1 MLALLN
7 KARSASVRLIV
18 NGNPFG
24 TKDALKNRGY
34 RWNSDAFYWAKIIP
48 TELLSEEAAW
58 LHTSIFAGESKEIET
73 ELLDAYNQ
81 YSNRPG
87 IRSTLSLS
95 PLAAA

>member
-1 MLALLN
+1 
-7 KARSASVRLIV
+7 LIA

-34 RWNSDAFYWAKIIP
+34 RWNSDASYWAKIIP

-58 LHTSIFAGESKEIET
+58 LHTSIFSGESKDIET
-73 ELLDAYNQ
+73 ELLDAYTR
-81 YSNRPG
+81 YSDRSG
-87 IRSTLSLS
+87 VRSTLSLP